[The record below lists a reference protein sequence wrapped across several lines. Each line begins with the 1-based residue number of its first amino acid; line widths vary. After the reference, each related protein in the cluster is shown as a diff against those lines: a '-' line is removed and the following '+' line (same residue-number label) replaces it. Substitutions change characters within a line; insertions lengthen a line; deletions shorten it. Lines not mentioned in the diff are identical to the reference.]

1 MKLVANS
8 YSAKIAYGQLT
19 ATREA
24 SRVWVQALQ
33 MPNWVWLAMIFLAA
47 SALALTT
54 IARERTQLRVATASH
69 VQTEQRLAQVQ
80 EANDKLKGKIGSMKK
95 DSRAV
100 ENIAQDRLNSV
111 RANEIVV
118 ATR

>member
-8 YSAKIAYGQLT
+8 YSAKISYGQVT
-19 ATREA
+19 ATRETSLA
-24 SRVWVQALQ
+24 WLQ
-33 MPNWVWLAMIFLAA
+33 TLRMPNWVWLAMIFLAA

-54 IARERTQLRVATASH
+54 IARERTQLHSARTLHA
-69 VQTEQRLAQVQ
+69 QTEQRLAQAQ
-80 EANDKLKGKIGSMKK
+80 AANEKLKGKIRTVKN

-100 ENIAQDRLNSV
+100 EKIAQERLNSV

>member
-1 MKLVANS
+1 LKLVANS
-8 YSAKIAYGQLT
+8 YSAKIAYGQVT
-19 ATREA
+19 ATREV
-24 SRVWVQALQ
+24 SRAWLQALR

-54 IARERTQLRVATASH
+54 IARGRTQLRVATASS
-69 VQTEQRLAQVQ
+69 VQTEQRLAQTQTVN
-80 EANDKLKGKIGSMKK
+80 EKLKGKIRSVKN
-95 DSRAV
+95 DSRA
-100 ENIAQDRLNSV
+100 IQSLAQDRLNSV